1 MRETVEEF
9 KGLSIEE
16 IVPCIEGTPEVG
28 TVPTYPGMEAIHG
41 DANMVCLA
49 NEDTADRHSE
59 FLKMLETLFSAR
71 MSEADKLGTLAN
83 EFGIDTK
90 NIEAEV
96 RAMCNLSDLIEEK
109 GIEKGRTEGRTEGR
123 AEGRA
128 EGAIN
133 VTLKF
138 LKAGKI
144 TVQEAADELQL
155 TTDEV
160 EQLLFTKE

>member
-1 MRETVEEF
+1 M
-9 KGLSIEE
+9 KS
-16 IVPCIEGTPEVG
+16 
-28 TVPTYPGMEAIHG
+28 
-41 DANMVCLA
+41 
-49 NEDTADRHSE
+49 
-59 FLKMLETLFSAR
+59 FSCF
-71 MSEADKLGTLAN
+71 LAN

-109 GIEKGRTEGRTEGR
+109 GIEKGRTEGR